1 MKMYSPFKPRP
12 GRSFMFLLIKF
23 LLTNWYMLLIYRN
36 HLIYWIEDNMIE
48 RIHVGI
54 DRLDSLYWRAFWRL
68 IS

>member
-1 MKMYSPFKPRP
+1 
-12 GRSFMFLLIKF
+12 MFLLIKF